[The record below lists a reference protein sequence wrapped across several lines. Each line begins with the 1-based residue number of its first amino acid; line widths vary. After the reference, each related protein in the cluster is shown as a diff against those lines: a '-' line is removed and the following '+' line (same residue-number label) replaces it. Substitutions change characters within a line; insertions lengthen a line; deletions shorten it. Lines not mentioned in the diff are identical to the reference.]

1 MLNHLSLIL
10 WISSDLL
17 REGFRL
23 VSSLLVVSG
32 RLSIMAAHTEPWIT
46 IHDTTKEN
54 PNHYSSLSQ
63 ISSLFFF
70 LTQTKNI
77 WKKNLRSV
85 GCNAYA
91 GFPPSCR
98 LLGYL
103 FLCSILTFDSFS
115 AGADCSSHSLNK
127 RHAYTLVKF
136 PGDGCQLNH
145 DKDLGGIP
153 PPWLSLQPHLWVFV
167 NNVSNWN
174 SLYTLL
180 PHVITQEKHKFQA
193 FIEVLYCTIV
203 HCDLKTNSSKF
214 KLSEDSFSLCGLW
227 IELKRTYIL

>member
-17 REGFRL
+17 REGFGL

-127 RHAYTLVKF
+127 IGKIPRRWVSFEPWQGSGRY
-136 PGDGCQLNH
+136 
-145 DKDLGGIP
+145 P
-153 PPWLSLQPHLWVFV
+153 PPPKMSV
-167 NNVSNWN
+167 
-174 SLYTLL
+174 
-180 PHVITQEKHKFQA
+180 
-193 FIEVLYCTIV
+193 
-203 HCDLKTNSSKF
+203 
-214 KLSEDSFSLCGLW
+214 
-227 IELKRTYIL
+227 YIRVPP